1 MVPGSYHAFFSG
13 CASVSGTLIGLLF
26 VAISMSPR
34 SDASGKAPIGSQ
46 LQAAVAFA
54 ALVNALVVAL
64 VALLPGDNLGTVTVV
79 LAGTGVSSALGLSV
93 LSHRGRTGRRQVQE
107 LVIIAVL
114 GVLSV
119 LELLVGTDLVLRP
132 RDPNPVRFL
141 ALLLVAFVVVAIN
154 RAWRMIG
161 ARNTRFVGVVSD
173 LVRDQRAVPDST
185 LAKDG
190 DRDGPSLRLP
200 QPRPEASSRPPV
212 QPSAT
217 GDAGADNSIS
227 RACSRLSQ

>member
-13 CASVSGTLIGLLF
+13 SASVAGTLIGLLF
-26 VAISMSPR
+26 VAISMSPL
-34 SDASGKAPIGSQ
+34 SDAAGKAPVGSQ

-64 VALLPGDNLGTVTVV
+64 VALVPGDNLGTVTVV
-79 LAGTGVSSALGLSV
+79 LAGTGLSSALGLSV
-93 LSHRGRTGRRQVQE
+93 LRHRGRAGRRQVQD
-107 LVIIAVL
+107 LIIIAVL

-132 RDPNPVRFL
+132 TDPNPVRFL

-185 LAKDG
+185 LAQDGEKDG
-190 DRDGPSLRLP
+190 SSVRLP
-200 QPRPEASSRPPV
+200 QPRPEAS
-212 QPSAT
+212 
-217 GDAGADNSIS
+217 
-227 RACSRLSQ
+227 L